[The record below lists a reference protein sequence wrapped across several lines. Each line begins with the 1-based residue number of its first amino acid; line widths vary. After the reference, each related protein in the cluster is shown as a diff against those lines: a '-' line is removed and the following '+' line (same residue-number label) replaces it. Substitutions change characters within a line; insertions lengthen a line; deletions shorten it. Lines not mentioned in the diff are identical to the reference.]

1 MLLAYVFCPA
11 DPHSV
16 LADMLAKYEKDEFH
30 ALENMDGNNRAQEL
44 RGEMKRYVNW
54 NCRWGVFVLPS
65 EARWKLV
72 DELPDFIKDLART
85 CGQSDLAQIFLDEGI
100 IKPDEL
106 EIVINKTGIKQIA
119 LCKSHKVNGI
129 QLADLVASLSG
140 VRLREEAS
148 QLPKMLIYG
157 NESGFNPPIEA
168 ELGYELWADL
178 RYSMHRSSEPLGEG
192 MIEMAEFSTSGYG
205 LFISEKC
212 SPELRKSA
220 EKIFGRVYLGC
231 IH

>member
-1 MLLAYVFCPA
+1 
-11 DPHSV
+11 
-16 LADMLAKYEKDEFH
+16 LADILAKYEKDEFH
-30 ALENMDGNNRAQEL
+30 ALENMDGNKRAQEL

-54 NCRWGVFVLPS
+54 NCRWGVFVMPS
-65 EARWKLV
+65 EVRWKLA
-72 DELPDFIKDLART
+72 DELSDFIKDLART
-85 CGQSDLAQIFLDEGI
+85 CGQSDLVRFFLDEGI
-100 IKPDEL
+100 IRPDEL
-106 EIVINKTGIKQIA
+106 EIVISKTGIKEIA

-140 VRLREEAS
+140 VRLREEVS
-148 QLPKMLIYG
+148 QSPKMLTYG
-157 NESGFNPPIEA
+157 DEAGFNPPIEA
-168 ELGYELWADL
+168 GLGYELWADL
-178 RYSMHRSSEPLGEG
+178 RYSMRRSSEPLGQG

-212 SPELRKSA
+212 SPELRVSA